1 MSDFANQIQVFRR
14 KVEARLSE
22 AVRKVTFDLHSM
34 IVQRTPVDTGRARA
48 GWSVDLRPDHSMIYN
63 NVEYIVPLEYGHSR
77 QQAPQG
83 MVRVSIADIVNQ
95 WPEIVSVVRRE
106 IP

>member
-1 MSDFANQIQVFRR
+1 
-14 KVEARLSE
+14 
-22 AVRKVTFDLHSM
+22 
-34 IVQRTPVDTGRARA
+34 
-48 GWSVDLRPDHSMIYN
+48 MIYN